1 MDVQDYCS
9 GLRAELIGWKA
20 KVYDVVRKF
29 DKKPTGDK
37 DKVAHEIR
45 DLHMVIEELTDR
57 IERLQR
63 ECPTQWE
70 PDKIELESKI
80 SELKTK
86 WEDVWDKVSPG
97 DIGG

>member
-9 GLRAELIGWKA
+9 GLQAELTGWKA

-29 DKKPTGDK
+29 DKKSTGDK
-37 DKVAHEIR
+37 DKVSHEIR

-80 SELKTK
+80 TELKTK
-86 WEDVWDKVSPG
+86 WEDVWEQVSPG

>member
-1 MDVQDYCS
+1 
-9 GLRAELIGWKA
+9 
-20 KVYDVVRKF
+20 
-29 DKKPTGDK
+29 
-37 DKVAHEIR
+37 
-45 DLHMVIEELTDR
+45 MVIEELTDR

-80 SELKTK
+80 TELKTK
-86 WEDVWDKVSPG
+86 WEDVWEKVFPG